1 VNDTASEI
9 LTKVL
14 TVDGTG
20 SGLDADLLDGNHAS
34 AFAAAIH
41 THVIGDVTG
50 LQTALD
56 GKAATVHTHVIGD
69 VTGLQ
74 TALDGKV
81 DENASIT
88 GATKTKIT
96 YDAKG
101 LVTAGAD
108 ATTADI
114 ADSNDKRYVTEAEK
128 TKLSNLSGTNTGDQN
143 LFSTIA
149 VSGQSSVVA
158 DGTGDTL
165 TLVAGSNVTITT
177 DATTDTITI
186 AASGGGGGSVAW
198 GGITGTL
205 SNQTDLQSALDGKVD
220 ENTAITG
227 ATKTKIT
234 YDAKGLVTA
243 GADATT
249 ADIADSTNRRYVT
262 DAQQTVIGNTSG
274 TNTGDQ
280 TITLTGDVTG
290 SGTGSFAA
298 TIANDSVTNAKLAN
312 MATATIKGR
321 TTAGSGDPEDLTSAQ
336 ATTLLD
342 TFTTSLKGLAPASG
356 GGTTNFLRADGTWAA
371 PSGGGGGGNTQIYID
386 QTPDN
391 GAYGLLSGLIN
402 GTNSLFTVSQGTY
415 VSGTLV
421 VALDGIV
428 LTQGASQDYVET
440 SPASG
445 TFTLS
450 FAPPTG
456 SVLTCWYNKTVVVGA
471 NFTSGTASP
480 SGGNDG
486 DIYLQYT

>member
-1 VNDTASEI
+1 VERVHATVGSIYVKVDNGYELEELHDVD
-9 LTKVL
+9 LTESK
-14 TVDGTG
+14 TTPI
-20 SGLDADLLDGNHAS
+20 DADALLLQDS
-34 AFAAAIH
+34 ADSSVWKRLTWANVKATLLTYFNGEYVAKNAAI
-41 THVIGDVTG
+41 TGATKTKITYDAKGLVTAG
-50 LQTALD
+50 AD
-56 GKAATVHTHVIGD
+56 AAIAD
-69 VTGLQ
+69 ITGLQ

-81 DENASIT
+81 DENSAIV

-114 ADSNDKRYVTEAEK
+114 ADS
-128 TKLSNLSGTNTGDQN
+128 S
-143 LFSTIA
+143 
-149 VSGQSSVVA
+149 
-158 DGTGDTL
+158 
-165 TLVAGSNVTITT
+165 
-177 DATTDTITI
+177 
-186 AASGGGGGSVAW
+186 
-198 GGITGTL
+198 
-205 SNQTDLQSALDGKVD
+205 
-220 ENTAITG
+220 
-227 ATKTKIT
+227 
-234 YDAKGLVTA
+234 
-243 GADATT
+243 
-249 ADIADSTNRRYVT
+249 NRRYVT
-262 DAQQTVIGNTSG
+262 DAQQTVISNTSG

-290 SGTGSFAA
+290 SGTGSFAS
-298 TIANDSVTNAKLAN
+298 TIANDAVTNAKLAN

-321 TTAGSGDPEDLTSAQ
+321 TTAGSGDPEDLTGTQ

-356 GGTTNFLRADGTWAA
+356 GGTSNCLRADGTWAEPA
-371 PSGGGGGGNTQIYID
+371 GGGGGGSTQIYID

-391 GAYGLLSGLIN
+391 GAYGVISGSIN
-402 GTNSLFTVSQGTY
+402 GTNTVFTVSQSVY
-415 VSGTLV
+415 ISGTLV

-428 LTQGASQDYVET
+428 LTQGASQDFTET
-440 SPASG
+440 TPASG

-471 NFTSGTASP
+471 NFTSGTAAP